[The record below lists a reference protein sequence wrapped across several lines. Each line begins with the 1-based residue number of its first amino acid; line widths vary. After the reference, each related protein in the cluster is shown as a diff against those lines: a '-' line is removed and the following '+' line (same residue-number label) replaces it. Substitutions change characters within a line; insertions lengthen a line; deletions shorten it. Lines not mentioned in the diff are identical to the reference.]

1 MNFIAELKRRRVI
14 RVALGYLALAWLL
27 VEVSAT
33 TFPMLRLPD
42 WAPTL
47 VLVLLLI
54 GFPVALVFAWVY
66 QVTPEGVERDTGTER
81 VADAHAGPA
90 PVPPST
96 VTALPSERSIAVLPF
111 VNMSDDP
118 ANEYF
123 SDGLSEELLN
133 LLAQIPELHVAARTS
148 SFSFKG
154 EKIDIPSVATK
165 LNVANVLEGSV
176 RKAGNRV
183 RITTQLI
190 RAANGYHLWSETY
203 DRTLE
208 DIFAVQDD
216 IAGSVVGALKVSLL
230 GDVPKAR
237 ETDPEAYSYYLQG
250 VHFRRSGE
258 GDNFQKARLA
268 FERALAL
275 DPAHAPAWAELADT
289 FQSLVSFGLIKRD
302 DGVERAFD
310 AIDQALALDD
320 GLAEAHI
327 VNARLHMVFKHD
339 WSTAETAL
347 NHARQLAP
355 GIAGVALLAGNLDK
369 TLGHFEEAVGKLRR
383 AISLDP
389 LNTTA
394 HIWLSLVLIA
404 QRRLDE
410 ACGVLNQILELN
422 PNRSVA
428 HMILGRILL
437 LQGRPGAAHEEMLK
451 EPEGYWRHYGVAFS
465 LYAMGKRQEADA
477 ALRYLVEQYGEEG
490 PFQVAEVYAFRGEID
505 EAFQWLERA
514 REVGD
519 PGLTELLTSQT
530 LPAMYEDSRWPVFV
544 RKAGMCWPLREAQP
558 ASSAS

>member
-1 MNFIAELKRRRVI
+1 MSFIAELKRRHVI
-14 RVALGYLALAWLL
+14 RVALGYGALAWLL

-42 WAPTL
+42 WGPTL
-47 VLVLLLI
+47 VLVMLLL

-66 QVTPEGVERDTGTER
+66 QVTPAGVRRDTGPAEPGEPLAETPSVLPA
-81 VADAHAGPA
+81 VAE
-90 PVPPST
+90 
-96 VTALPSERSIAVLPF
+96 VTPSERSIAVLPF

-154 EKIDIPSVATK
+154 EKIDVPTVAMK

-190 RAANGYHLWSETY
+190 KAANGYHLWSETY

-216 IAGSVVGALKVSLL
+216 IAGSVVSALKVSLL
-230 GDVPKAR
+230 GEVPKAR
-237 ETDPEAYSYYLQG
+237 EADPEAYTYYLQG
-250 VHFRRSGE
+250 IHFVRSGE
-258 GDNFQKARLA
+258 VDNFEKARLA
-268 FERALAL
+268 FELALKLDPDYAAAWTELADALQSSVAFGVLKRNEGVERAFAASDRALAL
-275 DPAHAPAWAELADT
+275 DD
-289 FQSLVSFGLIKRD
+289 S
-302 DGVERAFD
+302 
-310 AIDQALALDD
+310 
-320 GLAEAHI
+320 LAEAHL
-327 VNARLHMVFKHD
+327 VKARLNMVFRYD
-339 WSTAETAL
+339 WSTARAAIDR
-347 NHARQLAP
+347 ARQLAP
-355 GIAGVALLAGNLDK
+355 GNARVALIAGNLEK
-369 TLGHFEEAVGKLRR
+369 TLGHFDEAVTRLRR

-410 ACGVLNQILELN
+410 ARDVLNQILELN

-437 LQGRPGAAHEEMLK
+437 LQGNPVAAHEEMLT
-451 EPEGYWRHYGVAFS
+451 EPEGYWRHYGIAFS
-465 LYAMGKRQEADA
+465 LYALGQRKDADA
-477 ALRYLVEQYGEEG
+477 ALQYLIDQYGEEG
-490 PFQVAEVYAFRGEID
+490 PFQVAEVHAFRGETD
-505 EAFQWLERA
+505 DAFQWLERA
-514 REVGD
+514 RQGGD

-530 LPAMYEDSRWPVFV
+530 LPALYDDLRWPAFV
-544 RKAGMCWPLREAQP
+544 ASVGMSWPIGQVQK
-558 ASSAS
+558 